1 MIKQELQESNRIE
14 LKRELTDTL
23 EKESIG
29 SNHSRQT
36 FQS

>member
-1 MIKQELQESNRIE
+1 MIKQESHESNRIE

-23 EKESIG
+23 EKELIG

>member
-1 MIKQELQESNRIE
+1 MIKQELQGSNRIE

-23 EKESIG
+23 EKELIG